1 MNVRLHYET
10 GFLAGVYFDDRLQ
23 INSYQVGLNLV
34 TRTVDSENSNI
45 ALERIKIFVDSL
57 NSTVFINSCWPLHEE
72 MMTDMGI
79 DITTLPEEP
88 VDQIVGMMLY
98 YKLNAIMEG
107 RIAVVEVEISAGDA
121 VVYLHGENE
130 TSESLEQP
138 NWWHSADL
146 DHSDISNDPDN
157 VVSLH
162 PEAAWR
168 DVGLAWPSEE
178 TAVDSATGNV
188 VSFADIK
195 NDSTELITIPKIDLF
210 TKK

>member
-107 RIAVVEVEISAGDA
+107 RMEVTQIELSSSLGDH
-121 VVYLHGENE
+121 VCYLHDNE
-130 TSESLEQP
+130 DPAGPFEQDGWWNDASARRKAKTSGDSET
-138 NWWHSADL
+138 
-146 DHSDISNDPDN
+146 N
-157 VVSLH
+157 VVKITH
-162 PEAAWR
+162 KNWR
-168 DVGLAWPSEE
+168 EFGLGWPDDP
-178 TAVDSATGNV
+178 TK
-188 VSFADIK
+188 DIK
-195 NDSTELITIPKIDLF
+195 TVVHANF
-210 TKK
+210 TKNEK

>member
-10 GFLAGVYFDDRLQ
+10 GFLAGVYFNDRLQ
-23 INSYQVGLNLV
+23 INSYQVGLHLV

-72 MMTDMGI
+72 MMSDMGI

-107 RIAVVEVEISAGDA
+107 RMELTQIELSSSLGDHVCYLHDDEDSAGPFAQDGWWNDA
-121 VVYLHGENE
+121 SARRKVKTSGDSETNVVKIVHKNWREFGLGWPDDSAKDIKTVVYAN
-130 TSESLEQP
+130 
-138 NWWHSADL
+138 
-146 DHSDISNDPDN
+146 
-157 VVSLH
+157 
-162 PEAAWR
+162 
-168 DVGLAWPSEE
+168 
-178 TAVDSATGNV
+178 
-188 VSFADIK
+188 
-195 NDSTELITIPKIDLF
+195 F
-210 TKK
+210 TKNEK

>member
-23 INSYQVGLNLV
+23 INSYQVGLHLV

-72 MMTDMGI
+72 MMSDMGI

-107 RIAVVEVEISAGDA
+107 RMEVTQIELSSSLGDHVCYLHDDEDSAGPFAQDGWWNDA
-121 VVYLHGENE
+121 
-130 TSESLEQP
+130 
-138 NWWHSADL
+138 SARRKVK
-146 DHSDISNDPDN
+146 SS
-157 VVSLH
+157 
-162 PEAAWR
+162 
-168 DVGLAWPSEE
+168 G
-178 TAVDSATGNV
+178 DS
-188 VSFADIK
+188 
-195 NDSTELITIPKIDLF
+195 
-210 TKK
+210 

>member
-107 RIAVVEVEISAGDA
+107 RMEVAQIELSSSLGDHVCYLHDEEDSAGPFEQDGWWNDTSA
-121 VVYLHGENE
+121 RRRSKTSGDSE
-130 TSESLEQP
+130 T
-138 NWWHSADL
+138 
-146 DHSDISNDPDN
+146 N
-157 VVSLH
+157 VVKITH
-162 PEAAWR
+162 KNWR
-168 DVGLAWPSEE
+168 EFGLGWPD
-178 TAVDSATGNV
+178 DSTK
-188 VSFADIK
+188 DIK
-195 NDSTELITIPKIDLF
+195 TVVHANF
-210 TKK
+210 TKNEK